1 MNGDDLLSLFAD
13 MQNQSQPKPA
23 EQPEPPVPATAA
35 LDPTPRCEK
44 AASTLK
50 VKTKKKTKTSAPEH
64 PDHISTI
71 DISEEMR
78 TSFLEYAYSVIYARA
93 LPDARDGLKP
103 VQRRILYM
111 MDQMGLKPEKGHV
124 KSSSVVGEVMGK
136 LHPHG
141 DSAIY
146 EALVRLAQ
154 EFNLRVPVVDGH
166 GNFGSLDDGPA
177 ASRYTEVR
185 QAAPA
190 LDMVQNLKEEVV
202 DFIPNY
208 DNRLLQPEVLP
219 AGFPNLL
226 VNGTT
231 GIAVG
236 MATNIPPHNLRETIN
251 GAIYLLHNPQAE
263 VEELMR
269 FIPGPDLP
277 GGGEIIGLE
286 GVREAYRSGRGS
298 FKTRA
303 KCSIERVTA
312 RKQGILVTELPYM
325 VGPEKVIE
333 KIKEGVSKGRLQ
345 GISNVTN
352 LTDRDHDLRLVIEVK
367 NGFNPQAVL
376 NTLFKHTPMESTFG
390 INAVAL
396 VHGQPQTLGLKEML
410 QVFLDHRMEI
420 VLRRS
425 IFRLGKRQERL
436 HLVEGLLV
444 AVLDIDDVISIIRSS
459 DEVSQAKARL
469 IEAFD
474 LDEIQAEHILSLQ
487 LRRLTRLARI
497 ELEAERDDLLA
508 QIAELKQ
515 LVEDEQMRKDLV
527 AAELTEVSER
537 HADPRRTV
545 LKETD
550 TADSVISS
558 DIELEVADDPC
569 MLVLGADGLL
579 ARFNTAESLPTFGPR
594 VPSDG
599 IATVL
604 STTARATVGAIC
616 QDGQIRKLNVIDTP
630 ALTVPAEAPSLS
642 GGVPIDKLLGIAS
655 DNRVLALVSLEAESD
670 SWWVATAQ
678 GTVKKIRVEVPTTLD
693 IFEII
698 SLPPGDYLVGAGSAK
713 ENSDFILVT
722 AAGQLLRTPADKV
735 RAQGRSASGVAGM
748 KLATGDQVIAAA
760 CVSYDYLDDHVLVSV
775 AGKSMPDNQTLQ
787 TSVKVSPI
795 TIYPVKGRSGQG
807 VRCQRLLKGEDR
819 LVLAAITMLPVRAN
833 NRNNQPVT
841 LPELDQRRDA
851 SGTALKH
858 QIDSIG

>member
-1 MNGDDLLSLFAD
+1 MNGDDLLSLFND
-13 MQNQSQPKPA
+13 MQQQP
-23 EQPEPPVPATAA
+23 QPEQNVPNVDNNMVAET
-35 LDPTPRCEK
+35 TKEK
-44 AASTLK
+44 PSLT
-50 VKTKKKTKTSAPEH
+50 VKTKTTRKQQKVESVDVEN
-64 PDHISTI
+64 PDQISTI
-71 DISEEMR
+71 DISDEMR

-154 EFNLRVPVVDGH
+154 DFNLRVPVVDGH

-185 QAAPA
+185 QAPPA
-190 LDMVQNLKEEVV
+190 LDMVQSLKEEVV

-226 VNGTT
+226 VNGAT

-251 GAIYLLHNPQAE
+251 GAIHLLQNPEAK
-263 VEELMR
+263 VEDLMR

-286 GVREAYRSGRGS
+286 GIREAYHKGRGT

-333 KIKEGVSKGRLQ
+333 KIKEGVSKGRLK

-376 NTLFKHTPMESTFG
+376 NALFKHTPMESSFG

-396 VHGQPQTLGLKEML
+396 VKGQPQTLGLKEML

-425 IFRLGKRQERL
+425 IFRLGKREERL

-459 DEVSQAKARL
+459 DDVNQAKTRL
-469 IEAFD
+469 MEAFD
-474 LDEIQAEHILSLQ
+474 LDEIQADHILALQ
-487 LRRLTRLARI
+487 LRRLTRFSRI

-515 LVEDEQMRKDLV
+515 LVEQEQLRKDLV
-527 AAELTEVSER
+527 VSELTAVSER
-537 HADPRRTV
+537 HGDPRRTV
-545 LKETD
+545 LKESD
-550 TADSVISS
+550 SADSTITS
-558 DIELEVADDPC
+558 DMDLEVPDDPC
-569 MLVLGADGLL
+569 LLVLGADGLL
-579 ARFNTAESLPTFGPR
+579 ARFNTSETLPNLGPR

-599 IATVL
+599 ISCIL
-604 STTARATVGAIC
+604 PTTARATVGAIC
-616 QDGQIRKLNVIDTP
+616 QDGQIRKLNVLDSP

-642 GGVPIDKLLGIAS
+642 GGVPIDKLLGTAADS
-655 DNRVLALVSLEAESD
+655 RVLSLVSLEDESAN
-670 SWWVATAQ
+670 WWVATAQ
-678 GTVKKIRVEVPTTLD
+678 GTIKKIRVDVPSTLD
-693 IFEII
+693 TFEVI
-698 SLPPGDYLVGAGSAK
+698 SLSPGDFLVGAGTSSD
-713 ENSDFILVT
+713 NSDFVLVT
-722 AAGQLLRTPADKV
+722 AAGQLLRTPADKI
-735 RAQGRSASGVAGM
+735 RAQGRSASGVAGI
-748 KLATGDQVIAAA
+748 KLVADDQVITAA
-760 CVSYDYLDDHVLVSV
+760 CIAYDYIDDHVLISV
-775 AGKSMPDNQTLQ
+775 AGKTMPGNQSVQ
-787 TSVKVSPI
+787 TSVKVSPVA
-795 TIYPVKGRSGQG
+795 IYPVKGRSGQG
-807 VRCQRLLKGEDR
+807 VRCQRLLKGEDK
-819 LVLAAITMLPVRAN
+819 LVLAAITTLPVRAN
-833 NRNNQPVT
+833 NRNNQPVQM
-841 LPELDQRRDA
+841 PEIDQRRDA
-851 SGTALKH
+851 SGTALKN
-858 QIDSIG
+858 QIGNIG